1 MENQKQVPWHSS
13 NKKEV
18 LGVLDT
24 SEEGLSCAEAAKRL
38 KEYGFN
44 ELRQKPKKSLTKM
57 LLEQILDPMVL
68 ILIGASTLSLFLD
81 QLVEGFA
88 ILGIVVL
95 NAVIGIIQEKKA
107 ESSIEALK
115 SMSAPV
121 ARVIRDGEENI
132 IPAKELVVGDIVVIE
147 AGSMVPADI
156 RLIESSNLKVQEASL
171 TGESIASEKDAD
183 DIVSKECVLGD
194 RTNMAYT
201 SSIVTYGRAL
211 GVVVSTGMNTEIGN
225 IANMIENCEDF
236 DTPLK
241 RKLNAVG
248 KSLTVIGII
257 VCIVIFSVGALYG
270 RPLVPMFMV
279 AIALAISIIPEG
291 LPATAT
297 IVMALGVQRMAKKN
311 ALMRNLP
318 AVETLGNATVICT
331 DKTGTLTLN
340 KMTVTDIAVSNDFK
354 NKSTKGIKE
363 ASKYFDLYREL
374 VYASA
379 LCNDASLDPDRK
391 GEIIGDP
398 TEGALIY
405 MAQEFNINHE
415 ELEDKYPR
423 VFEQPFDSDRKRMTT
438 VHEIDGNIVAYV
450 KGAVD
455 EMIPLCN
462 KILTDTGVRDITDKD
477 KQGIREL
484 CLSMSEEALRVLGFA
499 MKYLDKVPVDDDENV
514 ESDLIFIGAVGMI
527 DPPRE
532 EVAESVRVC
541 HEAGIRTIMITGDH
555 KVTALAIAKKLGIW
569 NEGDT
574 IVTGDELD
582 NISDYILDEKVKTTT
597 VFSRVSPSDKLRIIE
612 ALKRNNEVVA
622 MTGDGVND
630 SPALKAAD
638 IGVAMG
644 ITGCDVAKDSA
655 DMILLDDSFT
665 TIEYSIKEGRRI
677 YRNIQKV
684 IQFLLIGNIAEIATL
699 FIGTLFNWEAPLL
712 GIHILWVNL
721 ATATLPALALGV
733 DPPSKNIMKHK
744 PVKSGTLFEK
754 ELIVRVVTQG
764 IFTSL
769 MTLTA
774 YWIGLK
780 MHSLEVGQT
789 MAFAVLA
796 FSQMVRSLN
805 QHSNTESIL
814 NRNNSHNKWLGLSFG
829 ISLILMI
836 TILYLPSAQ
845 VVFNVES
852 ISLVQWMVIIILVLI
867 TVIQVEIVKF
877 IKRLNKKKSSM
888 STNLDLSSRN
898 IKMDINK
905 NKSLKVNNTRVY
917 DK

>member
-57 LLEQILDPMVL
+57 LLEQMLDPMVL
-68 ILIGASTLSLFLD
+68 ILIGASILSLFLD

-201 SSIVTYGRAL
+201 SSIVIYGRAL

-318 AVETLGNATVICT
+318 AVDTL
-331 DKTGTLTLN
+331 
-340 KMTVTDIAVSNDFK
+340 
-354 NKSTKGIKE
+354 
-363 ASKYFDLYREL
+363 
-374 VYASA
+374 
-379 LCNDASLDPDRK
+379 SL
-391 GEIIGDP
+391 
-398 TEGALIY
+398 
-405 MAQEFNINHE
+405 
-415 ELEDKYPR
+415 
-423 VFEQPFDSDRKRMTT
+423 
-438 VHEIDGNIVAYV
+438 
-450 KGAVD
+450 
-455 EMIPLCN
+455 
-462 KILTDTGVRDITDKD
+462 
-477 KQGIREL
+477 
-484 CLSMSEEALRVLGFA
+484 
-499 MKYLDKVPVDDDENV
+499 
-514 ESDLIFIGAVGMI
+514 
-527 DPPRE
+527 
-532 EVAESVRVC
+532 
-541 HEAGIRTIMITGDH
+541 
-555 KVTALAIAKKLGIW
+555 
-569 NEGDT
+569 
-574 IVTGDELD
+574 
-582 NISDYILDEKVKTTT
+582 
-597 VFSRVSPSDKLRIIE
+597 
-612 ALKRNNEVVA
+612 
-622 MTGDGVND
+622 
-630 SPALKAAD
+630 
-638 IGVAMG
+638 
-644 ITGCDVAKDSA
+644 
-655 DMILLDDSFT
+655 
-665 TIEYSIKEGRRI
+665 
-677 YRNIQKV
+677 
-684 IQFLLIGNIAEIATL
+684 
-699 FIGTLFNWEAPLL
+699 
-712 GIHILWVNL
+712 IHI
-721 ATATLPALALGV
+721 
-733 DPPSKNIMKHK
+733 
-744 PVKSGTLFEK
+744 
-754 ELIVRVVTQG
+754 
-764 IFTSL
+764 
-769 MTLTA
+769 
-774 YWIGLK
+774 
-780 MHSLEVGQT
+780 
-789 MAFAVLA
+789 
-796 FSQMVRSLN
+796 
-805 QHSNTESIL
+805 
-814 NRNNSHNKWLGLSFG
+814 
-829 ISLILMI
+829 
-836 TILYLPSAQ
+836 
-845 VVFNVES
+845 
-852 ISLVQWMVIIILVLI
+852 
-867 TVIQVEIVKF
+867 
-877 IKRLNKKKSSM
+877 
-888 STNLDLSSRN
+888 
-898 IKMDINK
+898 
-905 NKSLKVNNTRVY
+905 
-917 DK
+917 